1 MRKLILF
8 ALLFVALSSGAQVIK
23 TAGVTYVS
31 GTPAYTPSALG
42 SEISVDTATGIVYLY
57 NRGETTWYAMN
68 GTEIGGG
75 TGSPVHTPG
84 DNRPRF
90 YLNGDYDLYFWTGAT
105 WVQLNAGDNW
115 GSQVV
120 QHGSTLTGDGTG
132 GIPLDVADN
141 GVTNVKVAT
150 GIDAAKIADGS
161 VSNTEFQHIG
171 TVTSNVQTQLNGK
184 AVTSGTLGQF
194 AATTSAQLAGVISD
208 ETGSGALVFGTSPT
222 LVTPALGVPSSVTLT
237 NAIGLPLTTGVTGI
251 LPVTNGGTN
260 NAFFTVSGPASSAKT
275 YTFPN
280 ASSTVLT
287 SNTAVTVA
295 QGGTGRIT
303 STTAYGLIAA
313 GTTATGAHQTLP
325 LGLSTQILVGGG
337 AGTLPQWT
345 TATGSGSPVR
355 ANSPALVTPD
365 LGTPSALT
373 LTNATGLPQSG
384 VTNLV
389 TDLGNKQPL
398 DGELTAIA
406 ALTSAADKL
415 PYFTGS
421 GTAALTDFTA
431 AGRALVDDAD
441 ATAQRTT
448 LGLGALAVKSTI
460 ATGDI
465 DAAAVTADKL
475 ANTAVTP
482 GSYTSTNLTVDAQG
496 RITAAANGSGGSSIY
511 TGSGSIAPGA
521 VATIQTEQVFSL
533 DYSNSNL
540 ALEINDEEGQILIR
554 SNDASAIL
562 TMTPGSAAF
571 AHSTGG
577 FFSATSSGLTLSG
590 TSVKLQ
596 PSSGNVHIG
605 GGSTAAKLLFI
616 EPSGSGTNSISI
628 EAPAL
633 AGDVTLF
640 WPTSDGTNGQA
651 LTTNGSGQLGFIT
664 VGGPSVITPSQ
675 ITSDQTDYNPTGWAS
690 ATLIRLSGDNGVRA
704 IRSFAADTGGEIKT
718 LVNVGSFPIYL
729 APEHASG
736 TAAQRIAY
744 FEEVFLMPGQSCQ
757 IYYDGT
763 LSRWVPIN
771 PPCPGYR
778 TDRKSVF
785 YDMPVGPVPTA
796 ASADTEMDIFGS
808 ITLTNGAPTG
818 TTVPFAFWN
827 MNTGSTSSGGAGTF
841 YPHVMEDMAWIG
853 GSHIVARAFIRSTA
867 TLSDATNDYYYF
879 LRIASNPSSGFFNQN
894 NSLGLRYTHDVNSGK
909 WEAYS
914 RDNGGTDSVVDTGVT
929 FAVDTDYELLV
940 TLNKSNTEATF
951 FINGIVVARIATNLP
966 TGVGCGPS
974 QQLEKTAGTSA
985 RSVKCYRFVGAAIG
999 I

>member
-421 GTAALTDFTA
+421 GTAGLADLTA
-431 AGRALVDDAD
+431 AGRALLDDAD

-448 LGLGALAVKSTI
+448 LGLGTLATQSGTFSGTSSGTNTGDQTITITGDVTGTGTGSFAATI
-460 ATGDI
+460 ATN
-465 DAAAVTADKL
+465 AVTTTKIAD
-475 ANTAVTP
+475 ANVTMAKIAQS
-482 GSYTSTNLTVDAQG
+482 GATSGQA
-496 RITAAANGSGGSSIY
+496 IAWNGSAW
-511 TGSGSIAPGA
+511 AP
-521 VATIQTEQVFSL
+521 ATV
-533 DYSNSNL
+533 
-540 ALEINDEEGQILIR
+540 G
-554 SNDASAIL
+554 
-562 TMTPGSAAF
+562 
-571 AHSTGG
+571 
-577 FFSATSSGLTLSG
+577 
-590 TSVKLQ
+590 
-596 PSSGNVHIG
+596 G
-605 GGSTAAKLLFI
+605 GGS
-616 EPSGSGTNSISI
+616 
-628 EAPAL
+628 
-633 AGDVTLF
+633 
-640 WPTSDGTNGQA
+640 
-651 LTTNGSGQLGFIT
+651 
-664 VGGPSVITPSQ
+664 PSVITPAQ
-675 ITSDQTDYNPTGWAS
+675 ITSDQNDYTPTGWAD
-690 ATLIRLSGDNGVRA
+690 ATLVRLSGDNGIRA
-704 IRSFAADTGGEIKT
+704 IRGFGAETSGEVKT
-718 LVNVGSFPIYL
+718 LKNVGSFPLYL
-729 APEHASG
+729 APEHANS
-736 TAAQRIAY
+736 TAANRISH
-744 FEEVFLMPGQSCQ
+744 FEEVFLMPGQSAQ

-763 LSRWVPIN
+763 LSRWSILTD
-771 PPCPGYR
+771 PCPNYV
-778 TDRKSVF
+778 TPRKSVH
-785 YDMPVGPVPTA
+785 YDQMPTKVPTA
-796 ASADTEMDIFGS
+796 VAENMALFIWGS
-808 ITLTNGAPTG
+808 ITMSNTAPTSSIPFMAWDMNTG
-818 TTVPFAFWN
+818 TT
-827 MNTGSTSSGGAGTF
+827 TSGGAGLA
-841 YPHVMEDMAWIG
+841 YVRDEERVAYYG
-853 GSHIVARAFIRSTA
+853 GAHIIAKTIIKTPAV
-867 TLSDATNDYYYF
+867 LGDATNNYYYF
-879 LRIASNPSSGFFNQN
+879 LRLAGASGPSSGFFTQN
-894 NSLGLRYTHDVNSGK
+894 NTCGIYYRYSDNSGK
-909 WEAYS
+909 WWLRS
-914 RDNGGTDSVVDTGVT
+914 TNSGGTSTETDSGVT
-929 FAVDTDYELLV
+929 FAVDTEYELLV
-940 TLNKSNTEATF
+940 TINKALTEVTY
-951 FINGIVVARIATNLP
+951 FINGAVVGRHTTNLP
-966 TGVGCGPS
+966 SAGSCGPS
-974 QQLEKTAGTSA
+974 VQLDKTAGSSS
-985 RSVKCYRFVGAAIG
+985 RSIYTYRFIGAAIAP
-999 I
+999 